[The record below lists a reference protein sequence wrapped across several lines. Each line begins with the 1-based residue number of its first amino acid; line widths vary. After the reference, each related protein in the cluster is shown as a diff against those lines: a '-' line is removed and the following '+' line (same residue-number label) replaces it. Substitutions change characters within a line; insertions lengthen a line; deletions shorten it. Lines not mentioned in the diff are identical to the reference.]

1 VGVPLITTFFKK
13 NMEMKKTI
21 KKVILLC
28 LVVGVAVIM
37 GTCSKKQE
45 PNISAPVLNAT
56 GNATSSLAALAIY
69 PIDES
74 TIRLDTLNSY
84 KAGPIPFSGDSNQQP
99 TGSTLR
105 VFENDVELG
114 PAHTFHEDIRQIGRG
129 SFSHWG
135 TDIYFS
141 TSDNTNPLTNG
152 RKYAYIIAGIAK
164 GPVTQ
169 PGNAVGTPTT
179 EITSKVLGYANVHR
193 PTTGGIIGPAVT
205 VTNLADFKAAVA
217 GPTPKT
223 VYVSGIIKGA
233 GYDPV
238 YVGSNTSIIGES
250 GGTLE
255 GVNLYLF
262 TVNNVI
268 LQNLI
273 LKNYVT
279 ESSVCVKFRS
289 HHIWIDHCDFSTDRS
304 HGWDY
309 WGKDIVVTEG
319 ADLITISWCKFH
331 DTNLSV
337 LIGALTAD
345 AVAAN
350 KDLLH
355 VTMHHNF
362 WYNVSEREP
371 SLIFGNIHMFNNYH
385 LNNGGYSIGARYGA
399 TVRTDNE
406 YFSGCNKPLTTNLDG
421 DPVGYFSGVTTN
433 IYLNCGL
440 NNITSAISDWVPNYS
455 YSAILDPAAN
465 VPSIVQA
472 GAGVK

>member
-1 VGVPLITTFFKK
+1 
-13 NMEMKKTI
+13 MKKTI
-21 KKVILLC
+21 KKVTLLC
-28 LVVGVAVIM
+28 LVLGVAVIL

-45 PNISAPVLNAT
+45 PNISKSSAPVLNAT
-56 GNATSSLAALAIY
+56 GNTTRSLAALEVY
-69 PIDES
+69 PIDVS
-74 TIRLDTLNSY
+74 TIRLDTLNCY

-99 TGSTLR
+99 TGSTLK

-114 PAHTFHEDIRQIGRG
+114 PAHTFHEDIRKIGSG

-141 TSDNTNPLTNG
+141 ASDNTNPLTNG
-152 RKYAYIIAGIAK
+152 RKYAYIIAGIPK
-164 GPVTQ
+164 GTVTQ
-169 PGNAVGTPTT
+169 TGNAVGNTT
-179 EITSKVLGYANVHR
+179 TGITSKVLGYATVNR
-193 PTTGGIIGPAVT
+193 PTTGGISGPTVT
-205 VTNLADFKAAVA
+205 VTNLADFRAAVA
-217 GPTPKT
+217 GSVPKT
-223 VYVSGIIKGA
+223 VYVSGIIKGT

-255 GVNLYLF
+255 GINLYLF

-279 ESSVCVKFRS
+279 ESSVCLKFRS
-289 HHIWIDHCDFSTDRS
+289 HHIWIDHCDFSTDRN

-309 WGKDIVVTEG
+309 WGKDIAVTEG

-337 LIGALTAD
+337 LIGALTTAD
-345 AVAAN
+345 VAGAN
-350 KDLLH
+350 KGLLH
-355 VTMHHNF
+355 VTMHHNL

-385 LNNGGYSIGARYGA
+385 LNNGGYSIGSRYGA
-399 TVRTDNE
+399 TIRTDNE
-406 YFSGCNKPLTTNLDG
+406 YFSGCHKPLTTNLDG

-433 IYLNCGL
+433 IYSNCGP
-440 NNITSAISDWVPNYS
+440 NDITSTISTWLPGYS

-465 VPSIVQA
+465 VPAIVQA
-472 GAGVK
+472 GAGAK